1 MWTRLREQDRPAM
14 RGMLEK
20 SYLDMEML
28 AGLDRAELVAALS
41 ILPDDYKAWIE
52 EQKARKPPTTR

>member
-1 MWTRLREQDRPAM
+1 M